1 MDPIL
6 VISLVVG
13 FYMAWNIG
21 ANDVANSF
29 GTSVGSKAITLK
41 QAILIA
47 AIFEFAGAV
56 LVGSQVTRTI
66 SKGIVDISLFTPEN
80 GINIENFIYGML
92 ISVVAAGLWLQI
104 ATQLGWPVSTSH
116 SIVGAV
122 VGFGLAIG
130 GGMFVKWNNLANIAL
145 SWLISPIFGAVV
157 AFFIFK
163 MIEHFILEKKDP
175 EAQARKIV
183 PYLVGM
189 TIFILVLSIIFE
201 ALKNL
206 KLGVPPLMAIPL
218 ALGLALISVVI
229 IHQMLRKRVLLGS
242 DPLDRVENIFKSLQ
256 IMTACYVAFAHGA
269 NDVANAI
276 GPLAGV
282 MAAREFGTI
291 AAESPVP
298 FWLLIL
304 GGVGIVVGVAT
315 LGYKVISTIGSKL
328 TEVTP
333 TRGFSAEFA
342 TATTVLIA
350 SEMGM
355 PISTTHTI
363 VGAVIGVALGRG
375 LGALNLRAVGEIF
388 SSWIVTIPFTG
399 ALSFGLYV
407 LCDYFIF

>member
-1 MDPIL
+1 
-6 VISLVVG
+6 
-13 FYMAWNIG
+13 MAWNIG

-47 AIFEFAGAV
+47 AVFEFAGAV
-56 LVGSQVTRTI
+56 LVGSQVTKTI

-80 GINIENFIYGML
+80 GVTIENFMYGML

-130 GGMFVKWNNLANIAL
+130 GGMFIKWNNLGSIAI
-145 SWLISPIFGAVV
+145 SWLISPVFGGVV
-157 AFFIFK
+157 AFLVFRFIER
-163 MIEHFILEKKDP
+163 MILEKKDP

-189 TIFILVLSIIFE
+189 TIFILALSIMYE
-201 ALKNL
+201 GLKNL
-206 KLGVPPLMAIPL
+206 KLGIPPLFAIPL
-218 ALGLALISVVI
+218 SLGLAMIAIIVI
-229 IHQMLRKRVLLGS
+229 QQVLKNRPLVGT
-242 DPLDRVENIFKSLQ
+242 DPLDRVENVFKALQ

-282 MAAREFGTI
+282 LAAHDGGAIT
-291 AAESPVP
+291 AESSVP
-298 FWLLIL
+298 FWLLVL

-388 SSWIVTIPFTG
+388 SSWVFTIPFTG
-399 ALSFGLYV
+399 ALSFGLCV
-407 LCDYFIF
+407 LGDWLIF